1 MLTLR
6 FVHLGSCPAP
16 CQVVSVGAI
25 YPVRSLF
32 PGSPALSMAQGDT
45 RNNSSGGGQLPSPG
59 VSSRSNYCN
68 SQSAGDWMLWGGAP
82 DLLSLGPPATGVLA
96 VLPGPSRLRLSRV
109 EAGSWA
115 VSPAPWAPR
124 PALLESGSRP
134 CSPLSVDLHPSPSK
148 LLPGHGACCSP
159 LESSATGCGAL
170 PGAGAFSYPR
180 EPEGIPA
187 LLGSCSESLWAPVHP
202 GSLVQLLLLRQGSPD
217 LGVLA
222 AASAQLLRAPP
233 LGCF

>member
-1 MLTLR
+1 MA
-6 FVHLGSCPAP
+6 VAS
-16 CQVVSVGAI
+16 
-25 YPVRSLF
+25 
-32 PGSPALSMAQGDT
+32 SPALESAPAVTTATPSLQGT
-45 RNNSSGGGQLPSPG
+45 GCSGAGPLTCSAWGPQRQ
-59 VSSRSNYCN
+59 VSS
-68 SQSAGDWMLWGGAP
+68 
-82 DLLSLGPPATGVLA
+82 LSCLSPPASACPGCRPDPGLCPRCPG
-96 VLPGPSRLRLSRV
+96 LPGLHCWNRAHGRAAPSLRSLR
-109 EAGSWA
+109 
-115 VSPAPWAPR
+115 
-124 PALLESGSRP
+124 
-134 CSPLSVDLHPSPSK
+134 PSPSE
-148 LLPGHGACCSP
+148 LLPGHGPCCSP

-170 PGAGAFSYPR
+170 PWAGAFSYPR